1 MIIVNADDWGR
12 SPAETNAAAECIR
25 AGRITSVT
33 AMVFMRDSERAAELA
48 KALNTDVGLHLNLS
62 QTFTADAGQA
72 MLAERH
78 GRIVRFLTLNK
89 FALLMYNPFLR
100 SSFEYVYE
108 AQVQE
113 FCRLYGRPPSH
124 VDGHHH
130 KHLCTN
136 MLVDRIIP
144 EGERV
149 RRNFHYVEGQKGS
162 INRMYRRTVDR
173 VLARRYRVTDYLFSL
188 SETLDSIHLENVFRL
203 ARTSTVE
210 LMTHPANVRERA
222 YLLGEDFFARLADL
236 ETGTFAAL

>member
-48 KALNTDVGLHLNLS
+48 KGLNAGVGLHLNLS

-72 MLAERH
+72 MLSERH
-78 GRIVRFLTLNK
+78 GRIVRFLTFNK

-108 AQVQE
+108 AQIQE

-124 VDGHHH
+124 IDGHHH

-144 EGERV
+144 EEERV
-149 RRNFHYVEGQKGS
+149 RRNFHYVPGQKS
-162 INRMYRRTVDR
+162 RINRMYRRTVDR

-188 SETLDSIHLENVFRL
+188 SETLESIHLESVFRL

-210 LMTHPANVRERA
+210 LMTHPVSVRERA
-222 YLLGEDFFARLADL
+222 YLLGDDYLARLAGL